1 MAVVDFDHGVGRN
14 DSYADYGEL
23 HYLIEDNIGNMNFS
37 IPADGTDPDNW
48 VNTHLVYDMDIFNQT
63 GLGKTFFAFIN
74 TCASGSIETSLL
86 GFYPGLPY
94 GGGNNTNGKPVG
106 MPYAWTHRTVGN
118 RSDPSF
124 SLALNMS
131 IDGYVD
137 ADGGDFCYLGYT
149 WGSAALSQ
157 IVDPNYPT
165 VPHGAWVSKFFQFAL
180 ADDVTV
186 NQALDLASYNK
197 YSSSFGES
205 LLCQNFTAEWPMY
218 RYNETAQEWQWRTDR
233 GYNCTLAVY
242 GNGDVS
248 LYQPF
253 LNITA
258 ADDGG
263 SPLSVSVT
271 IDGESVGST
280 NVSERVSNFPAED
293 HTIEVSVPNGYVFQ
307 NFTVGANTYV
317 TNPATISVTSDT
329 SVVAYF
335 TEEQAQDIP
344 VTVVINS
351 VPYDGYARYHALTVD
366 NDIPTVFW
374 SGAWYTQNQDAIIAI
389 TSQTVNYGTTY
400 YLTEGYHTI
409 EYAVSSI
416 EGYEWYAT
424 LTVNSQVEAQQ
435 YTQRY
440 DQVSE
445 QIHVTSGTSY
455 TLTISAG
462 TGGTTSPSPGGHSY
476 SSGTPVQVT
485 AIEYTDYD
493 FNYWSLDGS
502 PQYNNPITVTMN
514 SNHNLHAYFTYNP
527 PPPPSHYVTI
537 EVWGYYPPWTL
548 MYQGGQY
555 MQEGPQQFSAP
566 SAYGGLPFYAWYHDG
581 NYYYTQSL
589 WISIYSDTY
598 LAALYSY

>member
-1 MAVVDFDHGVGRN
+1 MLSNISYNEQNYPLVAVVDFDHGVGRN

-63 GLGKTFFAFIN
+63 SLGKTFFAFIN

-86 GFYPGLPY
+86 GYYPGLPY

-118 RSDPSF
+118 RSDSSF
-124 SLALNMS
+124 SLALNTS

-165 VPHGAWVSKFFQFAL
+165 VPHGSWVSKFFQFAL

-197 YSSSFGES
+197 YSSSFGETV
-205 LLCQNFTAEWPMY
+205 LCQNFTAEWPMY
-218 RYNETAQEWQWRTDR
+218 RYNETVQEWQWRTDR

-242 GNGDVS
+242 GNGNIT

-271 IDGESVGST
+271 IDGASVGST
-280 NVSERVSNFPAED
+280 NVSERVSNFPAEE
-293 HTIEVSVPNGYVFQ
+293 HTIQVSVPNGYFFQ

-335 TEEQAQDIP
+335 TDDPPQAISVEVFID
-344 VTVVINS
+344 S
-351 VPYDGYARYHALTVD
+351 VPDDGYSRYHALTVD

-374 SGAWYTQNQDAIIAI
+374 TGDWYNQNQDAITAI
-389 TSQTVNYGTTY
+389 TGTTLHFETAF
-400 YLTEGYHTI
+400 YLTEGNHTI
-409 EYAVSSI
+409 EYAVSSAS
-416 EGYEWYAT
+416 GYEWST
-424 LTVNSQVEAQQ
+424 TITVNDVIEAQQ
-435 YTQRY
+435 ETNRY
-440 DQVSE
+440 NQ
-445 QIHVTSGTSY
+445 
-455 TLTISAG
+455 ISAIITVEPG
-462 TGGTTSPSPGGHSY
+462 DWYWISPSSSVDSGGKW
-476 SSGTPVQVT
+476 V
-485 AIEYTDYD
+485 
-493 FNYWSLDGS
+493 
-502 PQYNNPITVTMN
+502 
-514 SNHNLHAYFTYNP
+514 
-527 PPPPSHYVTI
+527 
-537 EVWGYYPPWTL
+537 
-548 MYQGGQY
+548 
-555 MQEGPQQFSAP
+555 
-566 SAYGGLPFYAWYHDG
+566 
-581 NYYYTQSL
+581 
-589 WISIYSDTY
+589 
-598 LAALYSY
+598 